1 MEFFYEWIQN
11 IAFFL
16 VMITAVI
23 QMIPDNSYRK
33 YIRFFIGLLLIV
45 MLAEPVLKAFG
56 MQQTFSKVYTSTEYR
71 RKIKEIEET
80 TKYLK
85 NKSIEDVVNGE

>member
-16 VMITAVI
+16 VVVNVVI

-33 YIRFFIGLLLIV
+33 YIRFFMGLLLIV
-45 MLAEPVLKAFG
+45 MLSGPIIKAFG
-56 MQQTFSKVYTSTEYR
+56 MQQKFSEIYTSAEYKQ
-71 RKIKEIEET
+71 KIKEIEET
-80 TKYLK
+80 TKYLE
-85 NKSIEDVVNGE
+85 NISLEDVMNGD